1 MIFADPGDGERFV
14 ENPSSFKLCPPS
26 EALRHVETI
35 EAVEA
40 VEIWEGQNISEFK
53 GLIP

>member
-14 ENPSSFKLCPPS
+14 ENTSSFKLCPPG
-26 EALRHVETI
+26 EAFRHVET
-35 EAVEA
+35 VEA
-40 VEIWEGQNISEFK
+40 VEIWEDQNISEFK